1 MREWS
6 IITSN
11 HPRNPQQTIHSLRL
25 APARFCWTIFT
36 QKYLVLMIHRVTHFE
51 PGTTSAQWTWGISAT
66 RPGWI
71 SKKKPNLGSLGLT
84 INWWLW
90 FWYDNTWLWL
100 WIWHIRIMI
109 WLLSLSWY
117 NWWYNWWLEYKSGW
131 ESSQLDNQKSQ
142 LAQLSTR
149 IASSTVGAHHCWT
162 FLGHL
167 GLRENLEKWQ
177 LWMMKNTH
185 S

>member
-11 HPRNPQQTIHSLRL
+11 HRSNPQQPIHSLRL
-25 APARFCWTIFT
+25 APVRFCWTIFT
-36 QKYLVLMIHRVTHFE
+36 PKYLVLMIHRVTHFE

-71 SKKKPNLGSLGLT
+71 SEKPNLGSLGLT

-90 FWYDNTWLWL
+90 YDNAWFWLWL
-100 WIWHIRIMI
+100 WLWHIRIMI

-117 NWWYNWWLEYKSGW
+117 NWWLGYKSGW
-131 ESSQLDNQKSQ
+131 ESSQNPNWPNCRQGLPLQR
-142 LAQLSTR
+142 LVPI
-149 IASSTVGAHHCWT
+149 IA
-162 FLGHL
+162 GHFWDIWVCVKIWK
-167 GLRENLEKWQ
+167 NVIKCQ

-185 S
+185 